1 MAIDFTSS
9 LEQLLRDAA
18 AQQAQLKLIQQPSA
32 LDVTKPEV
40 AQKLN
45 AVMSQLLAGQ
55 KNQLDD
61 YVRRAA
67 LTGVQRGGFNV
78 RGVPNYA
85 GGLQREAINAL
96 AAGYENRYKTA
107 LDYLKA
113 MNDSELAMWS
123 KAQEALASQ
132 MGLTTQGLGLQQKET
147 QNLRELADAE
157 KQREWQSGENTQ
169 QRELQKY
176 LQSNQQNWQS
186 QENLAERNWKSG
198 ESSLDRQLQQ
208 WLQTNRQTWQS
219 GENAQQ
225 RALEEQVNKLKLQAE
240 KEIAQ
245 GNWQNALQ
253 LEQLRAQTQKE
264 LQNESQK
271 WQADM
276 EAKYG
281 GGGGGGGGGGRGGGG
296 GGGGRSSS
304 PGSPG
309 SPSSPFSSSP
319 SMPSSGRPGGPG
331 GGRLSGSKEDILNRF
346 QQETGMEVPQGAGF
360 TTRTDWG
367 YPTNDPWPIA
377 TVWGMSDEVAKALEK
392 WINEGSG
399 NGLEPVQNP
408 WTGENYPINPVTGTS
423 LGQWTQTTAPGNF
436 SGGYETWSTGSPYT
450 YGNYGS
456 WESEPIPSY
465 TYSWDEW

>member
-1 MAIDFTSS
+1 MAIDLTSS
-9 LEQLLRDAA
+9 LEQLLADAA
-18 AQQAQLKLIQQPSA
+18 AQQAQLRLIQQPSM
-32 LDVTKPEV
+32 LDVRKPEV
-40 AQKLN
+40 AEQLN

-55 KNQLDD
+55 KNQLED

-85 GGLQREAINAL
+85 AGLQREAINAL
-96 AAGYENRYKTA
+96 AAGYENRNKIA

-113 MNDSELAMWS
+113 MNDSQMAMWS
-123 KAQEALASQ
+123 KAQEALANQ

-147 QNLRELADAE
+147 QNLRELAEAQ

-176 LQSNQQNWQS
+176 LQSNQQDWQS

-198 ESSLDRQLQQ
+198 ESLLDRQLQQ

-225 RALEEQVNKLKLQAE
+225 RALEEKINSLKLQQE

-253 LEQLRAQTQKE
+253 LEQLKAQTQKE
-264 LQNESQK
+264 LQDNAQK
-271 WQADM
+271 WQAQM
-276 EAKYG
+276 EAQYG
-281 GGGGGGGGGGRGGGG
+281 AGAKG
-296 GGGGRSSS
+296 SSS
-304 PGSPG
+304 GSPG
-309 SPSSPFSSSP
+309 SSSGSRSSGTSSGRASSPSSPSSSSENWDIAP
-319 SMPSSGRPGGPG
+319 PGYIDRNYLDWPYGFYSGATREQIESSPGYQKLVG
-331 GGRLSGSKEDILNRF
+331 GGLLPEFDNTS
-346 QQETGMEVPQGAGF
+346 TYGMLRDYFNGAE
-360 TTRTDWG
+360 R
-367 YPTNDPWPIA
+367 
-377 TVWGMSDEVAKALEK
+377 
-392 WINEGSG
+392 
-399 NGLEPVQNP
+399 VQNP

-450 YGNYGS
+450 YGGYDS
-456 WESEPIPSY
+456 W
-465 TYSWDEW
+465 